1 MKHTGYG
8 SCWIGLHKVGLRDC
22 TCTREGGG
30 GTTHMTSQEERE
42 RDREREGSEFFKITK
57 KTFKRN

>member
-1 MKHTGYG
+1 MLD
-8 SCWIGLHKVGLRDC
+8 WIAEGGLEGLHVHKGRW
-22 TCTREGGG
+22 G

-42 RDREREGSEFFKITK
+42 REREKEGSEFFKITK